1 MEVVVLVLVI
11 AAAWV
16 IWYDTEDYITNRLL
30 NANGSF
36 TRLIL
41 LLRMERVQNYG
52 MIKLTRP
59 VLGKDRYGTAKKNLS
74 NQNKTTALNTLTPTD
89 VIWVQL

>member
-1 MEVVVLVLVI
+1 MEVVALVLVI

-16 IWYDTEDYITNRLL
+16 DWYDTEAYTTNHLL

-41 LLRMERVQNYG
+41 LLRMEIVQNYG
-52 MIKLTRP
+52 MIKLTQP
-59 VLGKDRYGTAKKNLS
+59 VLGKDRYGTAKKPLQPKQDHCS
-74 NQNKTTALNTLTPTD
+74 
-89 VIWVQL
+89 